1 MGEPEQSCRWHGTPN
16 RNYNKLYSID
26 TCQSQV
32 NNRQTNASRA
42 DVLDVTS
49 VRNLLIL
56 VQFFFFF
63 SQIFILQCLS
73 YIKRHLSPAFKLLY
87 KRVMSWPKAGFWKA
101 MHTPKLHWK
110 TAGHLISQNQ
120 KTFSDLAHVIITIT
134 IVKLLKP
141 LTFFMSNALYLGIL
155 TWWIN
160 EACNN

>member
-16 RNYNKLYSID
+16 RNYNKLYSIE

-63 SQIFILQCLS
+63 QSDIYSSMSFIHKTSFKPCIQI
-73 YIKRHLSPAFKLLY
+73 
-87 KRVMSWPKAGFWKA
+87 
-101 MHTPKLHWK
+101 
-110 TAGHLISQNQ
+110 
-120 KTFSDLAHVIITIT
+120 
-134 IVKLLKP
+134 IV
-141 LTFFMSNALYLGIL
+141 
-155 TWWIN
+155 
-160 EACNN
+160 